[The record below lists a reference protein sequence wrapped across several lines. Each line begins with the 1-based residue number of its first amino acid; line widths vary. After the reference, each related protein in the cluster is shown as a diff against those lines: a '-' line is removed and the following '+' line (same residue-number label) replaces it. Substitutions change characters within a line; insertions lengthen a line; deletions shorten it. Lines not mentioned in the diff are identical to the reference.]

1 METLITI
8 DSVMN
13 STNPT
18 EKFLVTLEDNTY
30 GIRFKGFKLR
40 DCDTNE
46 IFHEYYASDIY
57 ELDYFADHILEY
69 KFPQKILRSK
79 TLGSNLTLVVGNN
92 IVQKLTLIER
102 HYIDEQVVASYR
114 SDYPMFMPNSEN
126 NVEFIYS
133 VPTLSEESKKKLAL
147 EESIEAQS
155 DTFIFVD
162 GKLTIH
168 RRATYE
174 YTA

>member
-18 EKFLVTLEDNTY
+18 EKFQVTLEDNTY

-147 EESIEAQS
+147 EEPIEAQS